1 MGVPKQITIRGP
13 SEALTH
19 RLRAVSEARGESMNT
34 TILRLLEEALGV
46 SERRARLERAATW
59 SAEDAREFDSAL
71 DAQRVVD
78 PEIWE

>member
-1 MGVPKQITIRGP
+1 
-13 SEALTH
+13 
-19 RLRAVSEARGESMNT
+19 MNT